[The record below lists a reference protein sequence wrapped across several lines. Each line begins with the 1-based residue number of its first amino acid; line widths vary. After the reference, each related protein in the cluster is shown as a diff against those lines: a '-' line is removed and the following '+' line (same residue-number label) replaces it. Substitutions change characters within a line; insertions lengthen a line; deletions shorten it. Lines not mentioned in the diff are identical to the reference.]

1 MKLDRILSVLIVAV
15 IALAAV
21 IGGMKWSRLTR
32 TPAEPRTPAAK
43 LSLLVV
49 GVEGLDL
56 SVVERLSREGRL
68 PNITRL
74 MAEGATGVFANPGKT
89 VPLEIAWTSLVSGVA
104 PEKLG
109 MGGPIQVTK
118 DGVTKTVPAP
128 LTPEARTAETLWTI
142 LSAKKSRVAV
152 LNWPGT
158 WPVEEVNGV
167 MVGPYAT
174 YVLEREH
181 TGEPGA
187 NPSNGVYPASERAA
201 LDPLIRGLDG
211 TTRGDLSEFV
221 NLDSK
226 LGLEALVG
234 KTYEVLALA
243 VAGDRSM
250 LRLARRTADD
260 PGVQDVFVFLSGLD
274 SVTTRFWHYAHPADI
289 MLERV
294 GERSRGLLEG
304 QIEALGATI
313 DRYYEATDAMIGELM
328 PMVRDDGTIA
338 IIASHGYAG
347 LEYDEKGNPKLGA
360 NMWSGEGLWI
370 LKGPRSAKGVTTSTG
385 ALLDVA
391 PTIAAAADIALPPGI
406 DGKVRQEMLA
416 PR

>member
-1 MKLDRILSVLIVAV
+1 MKLDRILSILIVAV
-15 IALAAV
+15 VAVAAV
-21 IGGMKWSRLTR
+21 IGGMKWSRLAR
-32 TPAEPRTPAAK
+32 TPAEPRTPAGK

-56 SVVERLSREGRL
+56 SIVERLSREGRL

-74 MAEGATGVFANPGKT
+74 MAEGATGVFANQGKT
-89 VPLEIAWTSLVSGVA
+89 VPLELAWTSLVTGVA
-104 PEKLG
+104 SEKLG
-109 MGGPIQVTK
+109 MGAPIQVTK
-118 DGVTKTVPAP
+118 DGVTKTARAP
-128 LTPEARTAETLWTI
+128 LIPKVRTAETLWTV
-142 LSAKKSRVAV
+142 LSAKGSRVAV

-181 TGEPGA
+181 SSEPGA
-187 NPSNGVYPASERAA
+187 DPSKGVYPASERAA
-201 LDPLIRGLDG
+201 LDPLIRGAGG

-234 KTYEVLALA
+234 QTYGVLALA

-250 LRLARRTADD
+250 LRLARRAADGA
-260 PGVQDVFVFLSGLD
+260 GVQDMFVFLSGLD
-274 SVTTRFWHYAHPADI
+274 SVTSRFWHYAHPADI
-289 MLERV
+289 MLERA
-294 GERSRGLLEG
+294 GERGRGLLEG
-304 QIEALGATI
+304 QIETLGGTI
-313 DRYYEATDAMIGELM
+313 DRYYEATDAMIGELL

-338 IIASHGYAG
+338 IIASHGYVG

-370 LKGPRSAKGVTTSTG
+370 LKGPRSAKGATTSAGT
-385 ALLDVA
+385 LLDVA

-406 DGKVRQEMLA
+406 DGKVREEMLA
-416 PR
+416 VR

>member
-1 MKLDRILSVLIVAV
+1 MKLNRILSILIVAV
-15 IALAAV
+15 VVVAAV
-21 IGGMKWSRLTR
+21 IGGMKWSRLAR
-32 TPAEPRTPAAK
+32 TPAEPRTPGAK

-56 SVVERLSREGRL
+56 SILERLSREGRL

-74 MAEGATGVFANPGKT
+74 MAEGATGVFANTGKT
-89 VPLEIAWTSLVSGVA
+89 VPLELAWTSLVTGVA

-109 MGGPIQVTK
+109 MGGPVQVTK
-118 DGVTKTVPAP
+118 DGVTKTARAP
-128 LTPEARTAETLWTI
+128 LTPKVRTAETLWTV
-142 LSAKKSRVAV
+142 LSAKGSRVAV

-158 WPVEEVNGV
+158 WPAEEVNGV
-167 MVGPYAT
+167 MVGPYAI
-174 YVLEREH
+174 YLLEREH
-181 TGEPGA
+181 SSELGA
-187 NPSNGVYPASERAA
+187 DPSKGVYPASERAV
-201 LDPLIRGLDG
+201 LDPLIRGIEG

-250 LRLARRTADD
+250 LRLARRTAD
-260 PGVQDVFVFLSGLD
+260 GAGAQDMFVFLSGLD
-274 SVTTRFWHYAHPADI
+274 SVTARFWHYAHPADV
-289 MLERV
+289 MLEKA
-294 GERSRGLLEG
+294 GERGRGLLEG
-304 QIEALGATI
+304 QNETLGATI
-313 DRYYEATDAMIGELM
+313 DRYYEATDAMIGELT

-347 LEYDEKGNPKLGA
+347 LEYDESGNPKLGA

-370 LKGPRSAKGVTTSTG
+370 LKGPRSAKGARTSAGT
-385 ALLDVA
+385 LLDVA

-406 DGKVRQEMLA
+406 DGKVREEMLV